1 MDSLKKYD
9 DVFNR
14 DNAGEYKLNRK
25 DLLFIELIKKEQ

>member
-14 DNAGEYKLNRK
+14 DNTGEYKLNRK